1 MAIPTSEREKI
12 LSSIGAWPVDD
23 QLTLAQIIRQHA
35 AQCIS
40 AERRTAESLNA
51 GRSTWDALCG
61 IASNGRTPPTDE
73 KVATL
78 NRKLTAM
85 SPGLLSHER

>member
-1 MAIPTSEREKI
+1 MALPTSEREKI
-12 LSSIGAWPVDD
+12 LRSIGAWPVDD

-40 AERRTAESLNA
+40 AARQTTESLNA
-51 GRSTWDALCG
+51 GRSTWDALSG
-61 IASNGRTPPTDE
+61 IASNRRTPPIDE

-78 NRKLTAM
+78 NRQANRDEPW
-85 SPGLLSHER
+85 SVEP